1 MLPAHLLL
9 PLFWGRGV
17 HGPTP
22 GPTTPKQPIC
32 TRVRVSY
39 TMSGTVSVR
48 LDKKALD
55 EIVALSKELKS
66 DRSEAVRR
74 ALDRG
79 LDALRLERVLASL
92 RKGTIS
98 KGRAAEVLGVSI
110 YELLDLV
117 EEHEIPYGYSAE
129 DLHADLRRLGR
140 RR

>member
-1 MLPAHLLL
+1 
-9 PLFWGRGV
+9 
-17 HGPTP
+17 
-22 GPTTPKQPIC
+22 
-32 TRVRVSY
+32 
-39 TMSGTVSVR
+39 MSGTVSVR

-55 EIVALSKELKS
+55 EIEVLSKQLKS

-79 LDALRLERVLASL
+79 LEAMRLERVLASL
-92 RKGTIS
+92 REGAIS
-98 KGRAAEVLGVSI
+98 KGRAAEVLGISI

-117 EEHEIPYGYSAE
+117 ERHEIPYGYSAD

>member
-1 MLPAHLLL
+1 
-9 PLFWGRGV
+9 
-17 HGPTP
+17 
-22 GPTTPKQPIC
+22 
-32 TRVRVSY
+32 
-39 TMSGTVSVR
+39 MSETVSVR

-55 EIVALSKELKS
+55 EIEALSKEFKS

-92 RKGTIS
+92 REGKIS
-98 KGRAAEVLGVSI
+98 KGRAAELLGVSI
-110 YELLDLV
+110 YEILDLV
-117 EEHEIPYGYSAE
+117 EEHDIPYGYSAE

>member
-1 MLPAHLLL
+1 
-9 PLFWGRGV
+9 
-17 HGPTP
+17 
-22 GPTTPKQPIC
+22 
-32 TRVRVSY
+32 
-39 TMSGTVSVR
+39 MSGTVSVR
-48 LDKKALD
+48 LDKKALN
-55 EIVALSKELKS
+55 EIEALSKELKS

-98 KGRAAEVLGVSI
+98 KGRAAEVLGVTI